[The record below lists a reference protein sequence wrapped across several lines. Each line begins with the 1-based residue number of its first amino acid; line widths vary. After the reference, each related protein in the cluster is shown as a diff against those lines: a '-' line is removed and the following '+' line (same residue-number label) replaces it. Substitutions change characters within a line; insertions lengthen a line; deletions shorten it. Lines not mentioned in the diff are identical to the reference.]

1 MTKKVL
7 FLTLKTF
14 SFTGGIEKACR
25 TLISALKSIPE
36 VQLQVWSMYDDTA
49 QVDPKYITSPQFKGF
64 NNKKLH
70 FAKKIFTQSSYFD
83 TVVLSHINLL
93 LFGLIIKW
101 LAPKTKIILWAHGIE
116 VWRAIPKWK
125 KNFIQRSCGI
135 WAVSTFT
142 KNELIRLHQLN
153 ESQIQVVNNSLDP
166 FFTVDKP
173 LQKPDYLLERY
184 GIGKEQKVFFTLT
197 RLSHTEHQK
206 NYDTI
211 ISCIE
216 KLKTIYPDIIYLIGG
231 KADTVEQERLSQLI
245 ASKDLTA
252 QVKLI
257 GFVPNSELEDHYLL
271 ADYFVLPSQKEGFG
285 IVFIEATANG
295 CNVLA
300 GNQDGSVDALRNGEL
315 GILVNPNDPKE
326 IYTGLERMMLHPI
339 DKDKQRELTL
349 KHFSFESYEKRIEEL
364 LLGEEILYDTSY

>member
-1 MTKKVL
+1 LTNKVL

-25 TLISALKSIPE
+25 TLISALKTIPE
-36 VQLQVWSMYDDTA
+36 VQLQVWSMYDNTTQADS
-49 QVDPKYITSPQFKGF
+49 KYITSPAFKGF
-64 NNKKLH
+64 SNKKLL
-70 FAKKIFTQSSYFD
+70 FTKTIFSQAFKFD
-83 TVVLSHINLL
+83 TVILSHINLL

-101 LAPKTKIILWAHGIE
+101 ISPKTKIILWAHGIE
-116 VWRAIPKWK
+116 VWRPIPQWK
-125 KNFIQRSCGI
+125 KNFIQRSCEV
-135 WAVSTFT
+135 WAVSQFT

-184 GIGKEQKVFFTLT
+184 GIEKEKKVFFTLT
-197 RLSHTEHQK
+197 RLSHTEHKK

-216 KLKTIYPDIIYLIGG
+216 QLKTIYPDIIYLIGG
-231 KADTVEQERLSQLI
+231 KADTVEQERLNKLI
-245 ASKDLTA
+245 VVKGLIDY
-252 QVKLI
+252 VKLI
-257 GFVPNSELEDHYLL
+257 GFVQDEELKDHYLL

-285 IVFIEATANG
+285 IVFIEAAANG
-295 CNVLA
+295 CHVLA

-339 DKDKQRELTL
+339 DKAKHRELTL
-349 KHFSFESYEKRIEEL
+349 KHFSFEQYMKQIEGL
-364 LLGEEILYDTSY
+364 LLGEKILY